1 VNDDN
6 FETNTYLESMR
17 RAMESPPVTE
27 EQRCEA
33 ELLTRLLGR
42 LLVTIDADGEPF
54 YPVGHITLSNPTKA
68 EIAAG
73 AVRKWILW
81 LDPKSAI
88 HDGEGIYLPHDLAGH
103 A

>member
-1 VNDDN
+1 VTDDN
-6 FETNTYLESMR
+6 SDINVSLEGMPT
-17 RAMESPPVTE
+17 ESPPITD
-27 EQRCEA
+27 EQRGEA
-33 ELLTRLLGR
+33 ALLTGLLGR
-42 LLVTIDADGEPF
+42 LLVTMDVDGEPF
-54 YPVGHITLSNPTKA
+54 YPVANITLSHPTEA

-88 HDGEGIYLPHDLAGH
+88 HDGEEIYLPHDLTCH